1 MHKET
6 IFTCSP
12 PRYQL
17 ERTVQK
23 DRVNQTQSVGQGTR
37 QSGASL
43 LKIHPRLRELRQGS
57 LSVSLSFYQ
66 RRQRQIMR
74 QVQYLFPNGR
84 GVSEA

>member
-37 QSGASL
+37 QRGASL
-43 LKIHPRLRELRQGS
+43 LKNSSPSEGVETRQTISGFII
-57 LSVSLSFYQ
+57 LSTASASDNASSTISF
-66 RRQRQIMR
+66 
-74 QVQYLFPNGR
+74 
-84 GVSEA
+84 S